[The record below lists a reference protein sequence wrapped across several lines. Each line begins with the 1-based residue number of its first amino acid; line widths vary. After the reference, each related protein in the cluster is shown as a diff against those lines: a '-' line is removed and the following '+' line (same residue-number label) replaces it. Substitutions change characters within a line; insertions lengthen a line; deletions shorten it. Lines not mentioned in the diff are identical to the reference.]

1 MLYTEVISG
10 LWIGDIDMMYNKQ
23 FIADNAITIILNC
36 TSNYKFSDNPNVQ
49 NVRIPLSDNLYHN
62 MDTLRTNKDKILS
75 YIDTSLNDHTILI
88 ACYDGITLSPFLVSL
103 YLIKYGGITRDKIKK
118 IIQSKNTK
126 ISMDYDL
133 ELLDL

>member
-36 TSNYKFSDNPNVQ
+36 TINYKFPDNPNVQ

-62 MDTLRTNKDKILS
+62 MDTLRKSKDKILS
-75 YIDTSLNDHTILI
+75 YIDASLNDHTILM
-88 ACYDGITLSPFLVSL
+88 ACYDGKTLSPFLVSL
-103 YLIKYGGITRDKIKK
+103 YLIKYGGITKDKIKR
-118 IIQSKNTK
+118 IIQSKNTLV
-126 ISMDYDL
+126 SMDYDL

>member
-36 TSNYKFSDNPNVQ
+36 TINYKFPDNPNVQ

-62 MDTLRTNKDKILS
+62 MDTLRKSKDKILS
-75 YIDTSLNDHTILI
+75 YIDASLNDHTILM
-88 ACYDGITLSPFLVSL
+88 ACYDGKTLSPFLVSL
-103 YLIKYGGITRDKIKK
+103 YLIKYGGIARDKIKK
-118 IIQSKNTK
+118 IIQSKNTQ

>member
-36 TSNYKFSDNPNVQ
+36 TINYKFPDNPNVQ

-62 MDTLRTNKDKILS
+62 MDTLRKSKDKILS

-88 ACYDGITLSPFLVSL
+88 ACYDGITLSPLLVSL
-103 YLIKYGGITRDKIKK
+103 YLIKYGGIARDKIKK
-118 IIQSKNTK
+118 IIQSKNTQ